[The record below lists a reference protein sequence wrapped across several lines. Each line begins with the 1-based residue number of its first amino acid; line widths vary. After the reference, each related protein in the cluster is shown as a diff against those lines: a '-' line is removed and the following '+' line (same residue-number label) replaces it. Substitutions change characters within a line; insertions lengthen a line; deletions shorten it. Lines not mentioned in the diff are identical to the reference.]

1 MKNRVLVPAVFFGTA
16 APLVYALL
24 VRLLLAWFAEAR
36 SGLLLAALVYV
47 PPAAA
52 LLLLGLGFSLSSSM
66 MLGVEGWDRVARL
79 LLRSYLAVAVLCV
92 LGLVVAAP
100 SLGATRLSVYS
111 FIVSTGFVS
120 IAYAVAAAVW
130 FLLVL
135 PAVPLTA
142 AYRSGP
148 RRLSRVLRVHGAGIA
163 ARWLLSLLVAGWAA
177 ALLRLVLLSAA
188 APLGSRLLGF
198 STLSWT
204 VLRLEEALLP
214 RLADLVVAPF
224 WLSLVSVVYS
234 RLVGILLY
242 DL

>member
-1 MKNRVLVPAVFFGTA
+1 MKSRVLVPAVFFGTA

-36 SGLLLAALVYV
+36 SGLPLAALVYV
-47 PPAAA
+47 PSAAT

-66 MLGVEGWDRVARL
+66 MLGVEGWGRVARL

-92 LGLVVAAP
+92 FGLVVAAP

-120 IAYAVAAAVW
+120 IAYAVVVAVW

-177 ALLRLVLLSAA
+177 ALLRLILVSAG
-188 APLGSRLLGF
+188 PLGSRLLGF